1 MSAWLEAS
9 LQDRLGDFT
18 LDVSLELG
26 REVGV
31 LFGPSGAG
39 KSASL
44 RSLAGLRRPR
54 SGFIRLGGRTLF
66 DAREGIFLPPRER
79 RVGLCFQNLALFP
92 HLTALENVA
101 FGVAGAGRRKR
112 LRAEEW
118 LDKVH
123 LEGLAERYPGQLS
136 GGQRQRVALAR
147 ALAAEPDLL
156 LLDEP
161 FSALDGPL
169 RRSLR
174 RELRRLHEETSVP
187 LLYVTHQVEDLCAL
201 GTRVFVLRD
210 GTLAGTFPVEQLF
223 RPGGGGE
230 AWNALGWGN
239 LLRGTLELLPQE
251 GWALCG
257 SWGCLRLG
265 VREGMLPGAATAFVP
280 SDGVKVLYPNLPVD
294 EELLDNVLEEG
305 IVEELIPLAGVV
317 RLEVAS
323 GGRLWQVEHPRSSLQ
338 RLDLRPGH
346 PVRLAVPPR
355 RIEVLRCGG
364 ATDES
369 GEPAGLPMAEGAFCS
384 SVGR

>member
-1 MSAWLEAS
+1 MSAWLEAH
-9 LQDRLGDFT
+9 LQDTLGSFS
-18 LDVSLELG
+18 LDVALELG

-39 KSASL
+39 KSATL
-44 RSLAGLRRPR
+44 RGLAGLHRPR
-54 SGFIRLGGRTLF
+54 GGFVRLGDRVLF
-66 DAREGIFLPPRER
+66 REDRGVFVPARDRK
-79 RVGLCFQNLALFP
+79 VGLCFQNLALFP

-101 FGVAGAGRRKR
+101 FGVPGGRDPRG
-112 LRAEEW
+112 RAAEW
-118 LDKVH
+118 LARVH
-123 LEGLAERYPGQLS
+123 LEGLEGRYPSQLS

-147 ALAAEPDLL
+147 ALAAEPELL

-174 RELRRLHEETSVP
+174 RELRRLQEETSVP
-187 LLYVTHQVEDLCAL
+187 VLYVTHQVEDLCAL

-265 VREGMLPGAATAFVP
+265 VREGVVPGAATAFVP
-280 SDGVKVLYPNLPVD
+280 SDGVKVLYPGLPVD
-294 EELLDNVLEEG
+294 EELVGNLLEEG
-305 IVEELIPLAGVV
+305 TVEELVPLAGVV
-317 RLEVAS
+317 RMEVAS

-338 RLDLRPGH
+338 TLDLRPGCR
-346 PVRLAVPPR
+346 VTLAVPPR
-355 RIEVLRCGG
+355 RIEVLRGQE
-364 ATDES
+364 APETTE
-369 GEPAGLPMAEGAFCS
+369 EPLRGTGLLCPAEN
-384 SVGR
+384 